1 MSIFHANFNDTDTKW
16 DYFVFM
22 VCQLN
27 PLTGFGLKITS
38 VNTRMMT
45 VSIDF
50 VVKLFSLKE
59 FKEVIGKEDNQK
71 FQ

>member
-1 MSIFHANFNDTDTKW
+1 
-16 DYFVFM
+16 
-22 VCQLN
+22 
-27 PLTGFGLKITS
+27 
-38 VNTRMMT
+38 MMT

-71 FQ
+71 FQSNHNRISFIFMTRLQNRMAKRLNYTHIVNCTKM